1 MGNEWLY
8 LFFLY
13 LYVRDEVWGTA
24 RRLVVTEQRVLNFS
38 WFTVAVREQ
47 ITEFWT
53 FLFGSYFVLFLIFFC
68 LNYQMVLIWQK
79 KRMFLEVKKL
89 CKRYYISAGMVYEI
103 ISSVTN
109 FVVFCFE
116 ECWIDC
122 FICYTI
128 KLKHPIKRLLLLMNQ
143 WFISI

>member
-1 MGNEWLY
+1 MIVFVFFVFVCEGRGLGDSKKAGGDWAKSFE
-8 LFFLY
+8 LFMVHGGCPGTDNRILDFF
-13 LYVRDEVWGTA
+13 VW
-24 RRLVVTEQRVLNFS
+24 FI
-38 WFTVAVREQ
+38 FCP
-47 ITEFWT
+47 
-53 FLFGSYFVLFLIFFC
+53 FLIFFC